1 MNQTGSF
8 PTTVVG
14 SLPRP
19 QWVMDLFQRRWDEE
33 ISEQEFQK
41 RLDSAVLFAIQLQE
55 MAGIDIITDGEYRR
69 ESYVKIFAQRVSGFE
84 RDALDG
90 SAILDDGN
98 YFNPRSRQVLPPSEA
113 KSPLRY
119 PAVVEPVRYDQPL
132 VLEDSKFLLANTS
145 RMVKVT
151 LPSPYILARR
161 LWHPDFSRT
170 PRERIFW
177 KPSCRF

>member
-1 MNQTGSF
+1 MNRPDLF

-19 QWVMDLFQRRWDEE
+19 QWVLDLFQRRWDGG
-33 ISEQEFQK
+33 ISEQEFQQ
-41 RLDSAVLFAIQLQE
+41 RLDSAVVFAIQLQD

-98 YFNPRSRQVLPPSEA
+98 YFNPRSRKVLSPSKA
-113 KSPLRY
+113 SSPLRY
-119 PAVVEPVRYDQPL
+119 PAVV
-132 VLEDSKFLLANTS
+132 
-145 RMVKVT
+145 
-151 LPSPYILARR
+151 
-161 LWHPDFSRT
+161 
-170 PRERIFW
+170 
-177 KPSCRF
+177 